1 MLGVV
6 RDVRHASTLKSK
18 HKYSG
23 QADGIRDVKWSP
35 TEGVDFAFGTDS
47 GWIQRWDMRNL
58 KTAKVKISAHAVTCN
73 AIDWHPDGKHIASAS
88 ADKTVRIWDFSTTRR
103 QKAAF
108 EIKTPHPVLNARWR
122 PPCDSPLPYES
133 GAKQCTQLVTSYD
146 AGHPVLHAW
155 DLRRPALPFREL
167 VPYSTAP
174 TDLLW
179 HSQDLLW
186 TVGRDGVFLQT
197 DMEYAP
203 KTISKRNLQALS
215 VSPLGEI
222 NSVAQRRRRQR
233 PADSHAQPIFPRS
246 SSELG
251 RGPEQSVL
259 SRSWADDSLDHSFL
273 SAPPSKKYQSLTG
286 KSRAQSLSV
295 TVSSNESFTQATTAL
310 LNDVLSNRQSFRPLQ
325 TACRG
330 LSDNRID
337 PRAIAYL
344 AESLTFDLRPTLAH
358 QDFLT
363 VFEELLK
370 TTAGCY
376 EALGLYRLAQSW
388 RTVGLIF
395 QEHLQKRY
403 RVKQQRPLDR
413 ETLKIGPKVRS
424 HFAAIVDA
432 MVNGQVQSPI
442 SPLAHTKPKS
452 SIAQQ
457 LAISDS
463 ASSQRTP
470 QVHPQLDVQSATQLG
485 VNTVPDHHNVNQLTL
500 PSLAASARPAPLP
513 NASQRPS
520 AESPLTKRNL
530 NGLQEQH
537 HPNEINRNDLVRRWS
552 VHPKEPL
559 SLGPVDI
566 TGIWIPPK
574 LQKHDSNE
582 SFAFLAESSESRGP
596 SFPSSFNSNESTSDA
611 LRMVSERPSRSELRK
626 STNVSGTDM
635 LEFGAGPDGIVPK
648 SPMSSTRPTNSKAAA
663 AEPQANGT
671 TVSGIARLPV
681 ETLHTAVNRD
691 IGPGSYP
698 DENGISP
705 LVEIRSPHL
714 PQRDANVR
722 TTAVISPRHSFKK
735 LGVRDSS
742 VGRSS
747 VKSAVAPSTNGT
759 RSLYLPEDDDV
770 DIELGKPFVLRDLLQ
785 ELVSNHAQKGNAQT
799 AASLSLLLGPLLP
812 RTHSLPDH
820 EIEATVSVYMD
831 CLSAA
836 GFAQDE
842 VRTIL
847 DDHLEALVGSG
858 LQPLQL
864 ESVLETYH
872 DQLASHRLINEA
884 AALRKIAYPLYP
896 SIYEQALK
904 DNYIHLMCGSCGK
917 PIVNGMA
924 GLRCETCDIRQA
936 HCPVCWCE
944 SSPLSIDGPSSAD
957 PAYLL
962 TTCLLCN
969 HSGHATCLQIWF
981 NESDEHDGGC
991 PTPGCLCDC
1000 VAGSW
1005 RSWKVAMAERRRR
1018 SRGHGRVKS
1027 DDWPVPESKAVERTR
1042 TVLDVRSVVRSNP
1055 ST

>member
-1 MLGVV
+1 
-6 RDVRHASTLKSK
+6 
-18 HKYSG
+18 
-23 QADGIRDVKWSP
+23 
-35 TEGVDFAFGTDS
+35 
-47 GWIQRWDMRNL
+47 
-58 KTAKVKISAHAVTCN
+58 
-73 AIDWHPDGKHIASAS
+73 
-88 ADKTVRIWDFSTTRR
+88 
-103 QKAAF
+103 
-108 EIKTPHPVLNARWR
+108 
-122 PPCDSPLPYES
+122 
-133 GAKQCTQLVTSYD
+133 
-146 AGHPVLHAW
+146 
-155 DLRRPALPFREL
+155 
-167 VPYSTAP
+167 
-174 TDLLW
+174 
-179 HSQDLLW
+179 
-186 TVGRDGVFLQT
+186 
-197 DMEYAP
+197 
-203 KTISKRNLQALS
+203 
-215 VSPLGEI
+215 
-222 NSVAQRRRRQR
+222 
-233 PADSHAQPIFPRS
+233 
-246 SSELG
+246 
-251 RGPEQSVL
+251 
-259 SRSWADDSLDHSFL
+259 
-273 SAPPSKKYQSLTG
+273 
-286 KSRAQSLSV
+286 
-295 TVSSNESFTQATTAL
+295 
-310 LNDVLSNRQSFRPLQ
+310 
-325 TACRG
+325 
-330 LSDNRID
+330 
-337 PRAIAYL
+337 
-344 AESLTFDLRPTLAH
+344 
-358 QDFLT
+358 
-363 VFEELLK
+363 
-370 TTAGCY
+370 
-376 EALGLYRLAQSW
+376 
-388 RTVGLIF
+388 
-395 QEHLQKRY
+395 
-403 RVKQQRPLDR
+403 
-413 ETLKIGPKVRS
+413 
-424 HFAAIVDA
+424 
-432 MVNGQVQSPI
+432 
-442 SPLAHTKPKS
+442 
-452 SIAQQ
+452 
-457 LAISDS
+457 
-463 ASSQRTP
+463 
-470 QVHPQLDVQSATQLG
+470 
-485 VNTVPDHHNVNQLTL
+485 
-500 PSLAASARPAPLP
+500 
-513 NASQRPS
+513 
-520 AESPLTKRNL
+520 
-530 NGLQEQH
+530 
-537 HPNEINRNDLVRRWS
+537 
-552 VHPKEPL
+552 
-559 SLGPVDI
+559 
-566 TGIWIPPK
+566 
-574 LQKHDSNE
+574 
-582 SFAFLAESSESRGP
+582 
-596 SFPSSFNSNESTSDA
+596 
-611 LRMVSERPSRSELRK
+611 
-626 STNVSGTDM
+626 
-635 LEFGAGPDGIVPK
+635 
-648 SPMSSTRPTNSKAAA
+648 
-663 AEPQANGT
+663 
-671 TVSGIARLPV
+671 
-681 ETLHTAVNRD
+681 
-691 IGPGSYP
+691 
-698 DENGISP
+698 
-705 LVEIRSPHL
+705 
-714 PQRDANVR
+714 
-722 TTAVISPRHSFKK
+722 VISPRHSFKK